1 MSEDK
6 IGQKPAYSV
15 YKERD
20 DLRQEYQ
27 KVIGERDTCRDLCA
41 ELLEQLKYL
50 IDSSFGNLTRED
62 SAAAQLMIDRVSKIL
77 GDSNA
82 T

>member
-27 KVIGERDTCRDLCA
+27 KVIGERDAYRDLCA
-41 ELLEQLKYL
+41 ELTNALHNHYWNDCTKHSRSIEAL
-50 IDSSFGNLTRED
+50 IYKAKS
-62 SAAAQLMIDRVSKIL
+62 IL